1 MTPNLDIDQL
11 KTFLAIADTGSFTR
25 AAEETNK
32 TQSAVSMQ
40 MKKLEETL
48 GRNLFQRDGRGSR
61 MSPDGERFVGHARN
75 LVTMNDEIARSYLQP
90 SITGTVRF
98 GTPDDYADL
107 FLPEV
112 LAKFA
117 RSHPMVTVDV
127 ECVGSAHLY
136 ERIKRGEMDVALVTF
151 FDNDSE
157 GEILRREE
165 LRWVTSSRH
174 GTHNLPN
181 LPLATADSGCQWR
194 KLASDSLIAQGR
206 SFRIAYSSP
215 NRAMLDAYVDTIRAL
230 RHGHRRIYVVLP
242 VPEQGW
248 DVPKYLGRIA
258 MRGDRQVDVPASLL
272 SVYRS
277 RHSDLMQAFNSL
289 ADDPSIVFVD
299 SAIAFCDLPNRS
311 GCVSSISG
319 EALYYDDNHLTN
331 KGAAMLLREILK
343 QTALHE
349 TQRESR

>member
-1 MTPNLDIDQL
+1 MIPNLDIDQL

-61 MSPDGERFVGHARN
+61 MSSDGERFVGHARN
-75 LVTMNDEIARSYLQP
+75 LVAMNDEIAQTYLQP

-117 RSHPMVTVDV
+117 RSHPLVTVDV

-151 FDNDSE
+151 FENESD
-157 GEILRREE
+157 GEVLRQEE
-165 LRWVTSSRH
+165 LRWVTSARH
-174 GTHNLPN
+174 NTHTLPN
-181 LPLATADSGCQWR
+181 VPLATADAGCDWR
-194 KLASDSLIAQGR
+194 KLASDSLSAQGR
-206 SFRIAYSSP
+206 PFRIAYSSS
-215 NRAMLDAYVDTIRAL
+215 NRAMLDAT
-230 RHGHRRIYVVLP
+230 VL
-242 VPEQGW
+242 QG
-248 DVPKYLGRIA
+248 L
-258 MRGDRQVDVPASLL
+258 
-272 SVYRS
+272 
-277 RHSDLMQAFNSL
+277 
-289 ADDPSIVFVD
+289 
-299 SAIAFCDLPNRS
+299 AIAATPA
-311 GCVSSISG
+311 ISVRPG
-319 EALYYDDNHLTN
+319 MRVLTEAEGYPSLGTFNIGLLRKAGKPSQAAEALAAHVRDCF
-331 KGAAMLLREILK
+331 GAK
-343 QTALHE
+343 TAQKE
-349 TQRESR
+349 VAA